1 LLFFFGGLFKE
12 THVLTIHP
20 RRPEQPAIL
29 TKGSIMK
36 NTKFYMTAGAL
47 VSLLLSANVNAVPA
61 AEPMYNFLPSDTVVE
76 NVKNNL
82 QTHGIDTTKLQVD
95 SDAKG
100 VVQLSGLVASK
111 QDAEV
116 ATQIAKQSDGVY
128 AVLGQWR
135 YELAPVPVDS
145 DAAQE
150 KTSAVTD
157 GAAAQTET
165 Q

>member
-1 LLFFFGGLFKE
+1 
-12 THVLTIHP
+12 
-20 RRPEQPAIL
+20 
-29 TKGSIMK
+29 MK
-36 NTKFYMTAGAL
+36 NTKFYMTAGVL
-47 VSLLLSANVNAVPA
+47 VSMLMSANVHAVPA
-61 AEPMYNFLPSDTVVE
+61 AEPMYKFLPSDTVVE
-76 NVKNNL
+76 NVKTSL
-82 QTHGIDTTKLQVD
+82 QSHGIDTSNLQVD

-135 YELAPVPVDS
+135 YELAAVPVDS

-150 KTSAVTD
+150 KTAPASSGEAV
-157 GAAAQTET
+157 QSET

>member
-1 LLFFFGGLFKE
+1 
-12 THVLTIHP
+12 
-20 RRPEQPAIL
+20 
-29 TKGSIMK
+29 MK

-47 VSLLLSANVNAVPA
+47 ISLLLSANVNAALPG
-61 AEPMYNFLPSDTVVE
+61 AEPMYKFLPSDTVVQ
-76 NVKNNL
+76 NVKTNL
-82 QTHGIDTTKLQVD
+82 QSHGIDTTNLQVD

-100 VVQLSGLVASK
+100 VVQLSGLIASK

-150 KTSAVTD
+150 KTSAASD
-157 GAAAQTET
+157 GGAAAQAET

>member
-1 LLFFFGGLFKE
+1 
-12 THVLTIHP
+12 
-20 RRPEQPAIL
+20 
-29 TKGSIMK
+29 MK

-47 VSLLLSANVNAVPA
+47 ISVLMSAPVNAVPA
-61 AEPMYNFLPSDTVVE
+61 SEPMYKFLPSDTVVE
-76 NVKNNL
+76 NVKTSL
-82 QTHGIDTTKLQVD
+82 QNHGIDTSALQVD

-135 YELAPVPVDS
+135 YESAPVPVGS
-145 DAAQE
+145 DAAME
-150 KTSAVTD
+150 KTPQAT
-157 GAAAQTET
+157 GNEAAPSEMQ
-165 Q
+165 

>member
-1 LLFFFGGLFKE
+1 
-12 THVLTIHP
+12 
-20 RRPEQPAIL
+20 
-29 TKGSIMK
+29 MK

-47 VSLLLSANVNAVPA
+47 VAMLMSANVNAVPSA
-61 AEPMYNFLPSDTVVE
+61 DPMYKFLPSDTVVE
-76 NVKNNL
+76 NVKTSL
-82 QTHGIDTTKLQVD
+82 QNHGIDTSKLQVD

-135 YELAPVPVDS
+135 YELAAVPVDS

-150 KTSAVTD
+150 KSSPAS
-157 GAAAQTET
+157 GAEATQSET

>member
-1 LLFFFGGLFKE
+1 
-12 THVLTIHP
+12 
-20 RRPEQPAIL
+20 
-29 TKGSIMK
+29 MK

-47 VSLLLSANVNAVPA
+47 ISLLMSTPVISAPGNTVPGS
-61 AEPMYNFLPSDTVVE
+61 EPMYKFLPSDTVVE
-76 NVKNNL
+76 NVKTSL
-82 QTHGIDTTKLQVD
+82 QNHGIDTSALQVD

-135 YELAPVPVDS
+135 YESAAVPVGS
-145 DAAQE
+145 DAAMENAPQA
-150 KTSAVTD
+150 TS
-157 GAAAQTET
+157 GEAAHSET

>member
-1 LLFFFGGLFKE
+1 
-12 THVLTIHP
+12 
-20 RRPEQPAIL
+20 
-29 TKGSIMK
+29 MK
-36 NTKFYMTAGAL
+36 NTKFYMTAGIL
-47 VSLLLSANVNAVPA
+47 VSMLMSANVNAVPS
-61 AEPMYNFLPSDTVVE
+61 AEPMYNFLPSETVVE
-76 NVKNNL
+76 NVKTSL
-82 QTHGIDTTKLQVD
+82 QNHGIDTSALQVD

-135 YELAPVPVDS
+135 YESAPVPVGS
-145 DAAQE
+145 DAAMENASPANSGEATQ
-150 KTSAVTD
+150 S
-157 GAAAQTET
+157 ET